1 MNAGYMTDPVIFL
14 IDTLASLY
22 ILALLLRFL
31 LQWINAEFYNPIVQ
45 FLIKITH
52 PLLRVLR
59 RYIPPIGRIDTSSL
73 LAMLALQMLADY
85 SILLLRDLSTS
96 FAALAVIGVTQ
107 LLSMT
112 LNVYIFSIF
121 ARAVL
126 SWFSPGHYTAA
137 TSLLYGL
144 TEPLLRL
151 CRQWLPAMAGFDL
164 SPLVA
169 LIALQIAKMLALPPL
184 QQLAGMLG
192 G

>member
-1 MNAGYMTDPVIFL
+1 MSASYMTDPVIFL

-22 ILALLLRFL
+22 ILALMLRFL
-31 LQWINAEFYNPIVQ
+31 LQWIDAEFYNPIVQ
-45 FLIKITH
+45 FLIKLTH

-73 LAMLALQMLADY
+73 LAMLGLQMLADY
-85 SILLLRDLSTS
+85 SILLLRELSTS
-96 FAALAVIGVTQ
+96 FGALAVIGITQ
-107 LLSMT
+107 LLSML
-112 LNVYIFSIF
+112 LNVYIFAIF

-126 SWFSPGHYTAA
+126 SWFSPGYHTAA
-137 TSLLYGL
+137 SSLLYGL

-151 CRQWLPAMAGFDL
+151 CRRWLPAMAGFDL

-169 LIALQIAKMLALPPL
+169 LIALQMTKMLVLPPL

>member
-1 MNAGYMTDPVIFL
+1 
-14 IDTLASLY
+14 
-22 ILALLLRFL
+22 
-31 LQWINAEFYNPIVQ
+31 
-45 FLIKITH
+45 
-52 PLLRVLR
+52 
-59 RYIPPIGRIDTSSL
+59 
-73 LAMLALQMLADY
+73 
-85 SILLLRDLSTS
+85 
-96 FAALAVIGVTQ
+96 
-107 LLSMT
+107 
-112 LNVYIFSIF
+112 
-121 ARAVL
+121 VL